1 MRIPDVCCWCGF
13 NWSRHWKWGGD
24 FACQHQG
31 LGRTSNL
38 QTGGGAGKRRDPLLA
53 CAMVAQCFFP
63 GQRMNFLRETRTTT
77 GTIFRRISRLM
88 QRPADPGSGTGQG
101 DAPIGQRP
109 AAMLVARRK
118 IAWMII
124 GQSSRRSTLLCEM
137 FRWVTHRQAAS
148 FLTVGGRCV
157 VAGGVSLVQ
166 PGVVWHI
173 LRGVLGEVSLSF
185 DPALR
190 QSRRISR
197 RSVPGGHGNSV
208 YPCAR
213 GKQRRQGRA
222 EQGWASASRR
232 FRP

>member
-1 MRIPDVCCWCGF
+1 M
-13 NWSRHWKWGGD
+13 
-24 FACQHQG
+24 
-31 LGRTSNL
+31 
-38 QTGGGAGKRRDPLLA
+38 QTVGGAGTRRDPLLA

-77 GTIFRRISRLM
+77 GTRFRRISRLM

-137 FRWVTHRQAAS
+137 FMMGHAS
-148 FLTVGGRCV
+148 AGSFVSYRGWALCCG
-157 VAGGVSLVQ
+157 GGVSLVQ
-166 PGVVWHI
+166 PGVLWHI
-173 LRGVLGEVSLSF
+173 LRGIQGEVSLSF
-185 DPALR
+185 DHALH